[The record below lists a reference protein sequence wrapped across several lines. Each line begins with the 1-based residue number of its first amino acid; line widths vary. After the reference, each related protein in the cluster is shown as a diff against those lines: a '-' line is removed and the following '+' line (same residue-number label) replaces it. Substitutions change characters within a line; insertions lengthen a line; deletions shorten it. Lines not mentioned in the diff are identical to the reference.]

1 MTTQDAVSSAIRKA
15 VDQLSALGAEIV
27 EVSIPYLD
35 AHCASYYV
43 NVLSEA
49 SANLARY
56 DGVRYGIRPK
66 ASASAKSVMLDSR
79 GIGFGEVSPCV
90 FLPYG

>member
-1 MTTQDAVSSAIRKA
+1 MASSVKAAVSR
-15 VDQLSALGAEIV
+15 LSSLGAEVV

-35 AHCASYYV
+35 QHCASYYV

-56 DGVRYGIRPK
+56 DGTRYGLRRPQ
-66 ASASAKSVMLDSR
+66 SATAKNVMLDAR
-79 GIGFGEVSPCV
+79 GMGFGEVRQHHK
-90 FLPYG
+90 